1 MNRSVKL
8 KFLTERELVVRTLMA
23 ARLHPLAVRRGDA
36 QAIARCEQA
45 RQAGLAEI
53 DLRNAKKI
61 NLTPLP
67 RVPEAGFAH
76 GQGITF
82 AELDRLDHLAEH
94 DG

>member
-1 MNRSVKL
+1 MNKSVNL
-8 KFLTERELVVRTLMA
+8 KFLTERELVVRTLTA

-53 DLRNAKKI
+53 AVRNEKKTQSQP
-61 NLTPLP
+61 LTG
-67 RVPEAGFAH
+67 VAEAGLAH
-76 GQGITF
+76 GQGFAF